1 MARLARTYV
10 IYMYSLI
17 TSFVNKD
24 NPKDNSFVAFG
35 TGCHC
40 STFVVLQE
48 FKLAVIYTAFV
59 FFVSDNIRYLRC
71 YMRTL

>member
-1 MARLARTYV
+1 M

-17 TSFVNKD
+17 TFFVNKD

-40 STFVVLQE
+40 STLVVLQKL
-48 FKLAVIYTAFV
+48 KLAVVYTAFV
-59 FFVSDNIRYLRC
+59 FFVSDNTRCLRC
-71 YMRTL
+71 YMTLL